1 MATYKAEFRSHY
13 YEGRLRPRAAYTMG
27 LIHRWA
33 RLASRVPNLA
43 NALTHAPILAA
54 AIKAIGGIAE
64 QRQIPWFAEV
74 PYWKW
79 HRQRPLLECSGKPV
93 ILFVDTFNNY
103 FRPRTAISATR
114 VLERAGFRVIIPKHP
129 VCCGR
134 PLFDWGMLKSAKA
147 LLAEILASL
156 KVEIDNGTPMIGLEP
171 ACTATFR
178 DELVNLFPENATA
191 RRLSQQTFLFSEF
204 VDARRREFEF
214 NTIGRKA
221 LVQIHCHHHS
231 VMKDTAERRV
241 LARLGLDFDVMPS
254 GCCGMAGSFGFES
267 AKYDLSMKAA
277 ERVMLP
283 AIRAALPDT
292 LVLANGFSC
301 REQIEQATGR
311 PTSHLAEIMARS
323 LDLRGAG

>member
-1 MATYKAEFRSHY
+1 
-13 YEGRLRPRAAYTMG
+13 LR
-27 LIHRWA
+27 
-33 RLASRVPNLA
+33 
-43 NALTHAPILAA
+43 
-54 AIKAIGGIAE
+54 
-64 QRQIPWFAEV
+64 
-74 PYWKW
+74 
-79 HRQRPLLECSGKPV
+79 ECSGKPV

-147 LLAEILASL
+147 LLTEILASL
-156 KVEIDNGTPMIGLEP
+156 QAEIDNGTPMVGLEP

-178 DELVNLFPENATA
+178 DELVNLFPESTTA

-204 VDARRREFEF
+204 VDAHRREFEF
-214 NTIGRKA
+214 HTINRKA

-231 VMKDTAERRV
+231 VMRDAAERRV
-241 LARLGLDFDVMPS
+241 LAQLGLDFEVMPS
-254 GCCGMAGSFGFES
+254 GCCGMAGSFGFERG
-267 AKYDLSMKAA
+267 KYDLSMTLA

-311 PTSHLAEIMARS
+311 STLHLADIMAKPV
-323 LDLRGAG
+323 DWQGAA